1 MSINDHLSYEWHR
14 FVESLHCL
22 LLENYHELV
31 LALPEKNR
39 LLILD
44 LTEDLGH

>member
-1 MSINDHLSYEWHR
+1 MQVKRFPDLTSGTD
-14 FVESLHCL
+14 FVESLHCM

-44 LTEDLGH
+44 LNI